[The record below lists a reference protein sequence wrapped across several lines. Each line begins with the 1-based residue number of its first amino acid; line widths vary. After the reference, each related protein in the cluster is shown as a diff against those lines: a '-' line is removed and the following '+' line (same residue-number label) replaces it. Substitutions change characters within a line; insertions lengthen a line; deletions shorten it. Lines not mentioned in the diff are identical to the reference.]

1 MKFKEKNLVKG
12 RIFSFNFLENVR
24 CLIFSKN
31 VIHHT
36 YITGE
41 IVGYVHSSCNQKVRE
56 NKNQITYLDLIFFFF
71 LKGLKQGVWRTRNF
85 SIGGTNLT
93 NVNFANIIDQIK
105 FIDTLKYYQ

>member
-12 RIFSFNFLENVR
+12 QIFSFNFLENVR

-36 YITGE
+36 HITGE

-71 LKGLKQGVWRTRNF
+71 
-85 SIGGTNLT
+85 
-93 NVNFANIIDQIK
+93 
-105 FIDTLKYYQ
+105 